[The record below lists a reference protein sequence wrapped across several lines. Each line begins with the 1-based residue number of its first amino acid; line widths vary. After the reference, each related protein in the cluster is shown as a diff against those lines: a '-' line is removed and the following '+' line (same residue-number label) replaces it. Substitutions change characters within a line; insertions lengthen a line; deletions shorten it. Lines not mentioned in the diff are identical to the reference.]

1 MVGYELGKTVTDH
14 GSVARGVC
22 STDENSYLT
31 DIHERTRIEVQGDA
45 IRYTEDGEN
54 WTELAPD
61 TIVSMNTWGFTPSFL
76 GELKAKFATFLA
88 EAMPK
93 NPEKAEF
100 FLPFAVA
107 DLLEEGKARAKVL
120 RSADKWYGVT
130 YAADKPQVVAALKA
144 MADEGKYPDGLWG

>member
-1 MVGYELGKTVTDH
+1 MVGYELGKTVTDN

-22 STDENSYLT
+22 STDANGYLT

-45 IRYTEDGEN
+45 IRFTEDGEN

-61 TIVSMNTWGFTPSFL
+61 TVVSMNTWGFTPGFL
-76 GELKAKFATFLA
+76 KELKTKFATFIA
-88 EAMPK
+88 EEMPK

-107 DLLEEGKARAKVL
+107 DLLAEGKARAKVL
-120 RSADKWYGVT
+120 HSADKWYGIT
-130 YAADKPQVVAALKA
+130 YAADKPQIVAALRR
-144 MADEGKYPDGLWG
+144 MAEEGKYPDSLWG